1 MQDAKLIAIR
11 ARSLALVAI
20 AASALAG
27 CGGGG
32 SGAETQANP
41 PPPPSPGSTYNG
53 PPPATADV
61 QAFKLNVWDN
71 IQASN
76 RCGSCHSVSGGQSPM
91 FARNDDIN
99 LAYQDANLVVTLT
112 SPQDSEMVTK
122 VGGGHNC
129 WIGDNQACA
138 TILTQWITNWAGV
151 IATNSGREIVL
162 EAPTLRDPGASRN
175 FPDDNGAL
183 FGSTV
188 YPLLA
193 QFCSN
198 CHSSGSAVKQQPFFA
213 EGPASDPDAIEVAYE
228 AAKSKISLDDPAT
241 SRLVVR
247 LRDEFHNCWTS
258 SCASDAQDMQN
269 RIAQFAAGVPLTQV
283 DPSLLTSKALTLYE
297 GTIAS
302 GGNRYE
308 ANVIALYEF
317 KTGQGTTAYDTSGI
331 NPAMDLTL
339 SGNVE
344 WFGGWG
350 LNFTGGRAQ
359 ASTATSAKLRSLIT
373 GTGEYSIEAWV
384 APGNVVQEDSRIVS
398 YSAGT
403 MQRNFNLGQTMYNY
417 DFFNRTNN
425 SDENGN
431 PQLST
436 PDAAEVLQATLQH
449 VVATFD
455 PVEGRKIYVNGILV
469 ADQDTEP
476 GGSLA
481 DWDDS
486 YAFMLGNEISAD
498 GEGTWMGVIR
508 LVAIHN
514 RVLTPAQI
522 LQNFEA
528 GVGEKFFLLFSV
540 SHLTNVPESYVV
552 FEAAIFDTYAYLFK
566 KPFFISLDGTAQPN
580 GIDLEHIRIGINGAE
595 AHVGQSFAKID
606 TAISATLYDP
616 TTGQVLANL
625 GGVLPLEKG
634 PTLDEFFL
642 TFDRIG
648 ANTFARPAAPTP
660 APPVPVDLPPASD
673 IGVRTYDEISATMAT
688 LTGVSQLDAGVVA
701 TYAEVRQSM
710 PAIPTLEAYVS
721 SHQAAIA
728 QLAIEYCHA
737 LMENPALRSSTF
749 PGFDF
754 NASPATA
761 FANENA
767 LFDPL
772 LNRVLGVT
780 QLAHQPDKSAV
791 RTELSRIVNGYPD
804 DPTLPGT
811 VRAGLL
817 NTLPPGQVNDAL
829 RTRAIAKA
837 VCSTAVGNAAMLVQ

>member
-1 MQDAKLIAIR
+1 MHDAKLIAIR
-11 ARSLALVAI
+11 ARALALVAI

-129 WIGDNQACA
+129 WIGDNSACA
-138 TILTQWITNWAGV
+138 AILTQWITNWAGV
-151 IATNSGREIVL
+151 IATNSGRQIVL
-162 EAPTLRDPGASRN
+162 EAPSLRDPGSSRN
-175 FPDDNGAL
+175 FPADDGAM
-183 FGSTV
+183 FGTTV
-188 YPLLA
+188 YPLLE

-228 AAKSKISLDDPAT
+228 AAKSKINLDDPAT

-258 SCASDAQDMQN
+258 SCASDAQDMQDA
-269 RIAQFAAGVPLTQV
+269 ITLFAQGVPLTQV
-283 DPSLLTSKALTLYE
+283 DPALLTSKALTLYE

-317 KTGQGTTAYDTSGI
+317 KTGQGTTAYDTSGVD
-331 NPAMDLTL
+331 PAMDLTL

-359 ASTATSAKLRSLIT
+359 ASTATSSKLRDLIT

-455 PVEGRKIYVNGILV
+455 PVEGRKIFVNGILV
-469 ADQDTEP
+469 ADQDTTP

-486 YAFMLGNEISAD
+486 YAFMLGNEISAN

-508 LVAIHN
+508 LVAVHN

-540 SHLTNVPESYVV
+540 EHLTNVPQSYVV

-595 AHVGQSFAKID
+595 AHVGQSFAKVD

-616 TTGQVLANL
+616 ATGQVLANL

-648 ANTFARPAAPTP
+648 ANTYSRPAAPTP
-660 APPVPVDLPPASD
+660 PSPVPVDLAPASD
-673 IGVRTYDEISATMAT
+673 IGVRTFDEISATMAT
-688 LTGVSQLDAGVVA
+688 LTGVSQLDTGVQ
-701 TYAEVRQSM
+701 TTFGNLRQSL
-710 PAIPTLEAYVS
+710 PTTPQLEAVLA
-721 SHQAAIA
+721 SHQVSIA
-728 QLAIEYCHA
+728 QLAIEYCNAVVENTTARNA
-737 LMENPALRSSTF
+737 LWGGSFNWSNPPSVAF
-749 PGFDF
+749 PG
-754 NASPATA
+754 SQ
-761 FANENA
+761 NA

-772 LNRVLGVT
+772 LNRVLGTT
-780 QLAHQPDKSAV
+780 QIETQPARAAVVAELDQLVNGIPGDATRPGLANTGANDAQ
-791 RTELSRIVNGYPD
+791 RTEDIG
-804 DPTLPGT
+804 
-811 VRAGLL
+811 
-817 NTLPPGQVNDAL
+817 
-829 RTRAIAKA
+829 KA
-837 VCSTAVGNAAMLVQ
+837 VCSAVLGGAAMLVQ